1 MMIMEGKKRW
11 RPSLAQYRE
20 LEAKLEEQIEGTSHI
35 VADCHGWRRKY
46 RELIK
51 EISKGNDKKVLRDH
65 IDALECENKTLRHS
79 NELMETELK
88 RNSQV
93 LEWNTKVMNDL
104 RGVLHNLKSR
114 GFWARVFNRDF

>member
-1 MMIMEGKKRW
+1 MKEEKKKRW
-11 RPSLAQYRE
+11 RPSLTQYRE
-20 LEAKLEEQIEGTSHI
+20 LEAKLEEQIEGTSRI
-35 VADCHGWRRKY
+35 VADCRGWRAKY

-65 IDALECENKTLRHS
+65 IEALECENKTLRHS

-93 LEWNTKVMNDL
+93 LEWNTRAMNEL

-114 GFWARVFNRDF
+114 GFWSRVFNRDF

>member
-1 MMIMEGKKRW
+1 MKEEKKKRW

-20 LEAKLEEQIEGTSHI
+20 LEAKLEEQIEGTSRI
-35 VADCHGWRRKY
+35 VADCHGWRAKY

-65 IDALECENKTLRHS
+65 IEALECENRTLRHS

-93 LEWNTKVMNDL
+93 LEWNTRAMNEL

-114 GFWARVFNRDF
+114 GFWSRVFNRDF

>member
-1 MMIMEGKKRW
+1 MIMEGKKRW
-11 RPSLAQYRE
+11 RPSMTQYRE
-20 LEAKLEEQIEGTSHI
+20 LEAKLEEQIEGTSRI

-46 RELIK
+46 RALIE

-65 IDALECENKTLRHS
+65 IEALECENRTLRHS

-93 LEWNTKVMNDL
+93 LEWNTRAMNEL

-114 GFWARVFNRDF
+114 GFWSRVFNRDF